1 MSQVLSRVINCTR
14 REYRLTKNHARVR
27 ALVQDLHLEKL
38 RVEFTDWCLEG
49 IPEEQPLINYPR
61 GGVGVGHGQ
70 GGDGG
75 GRVDDL
81 LFWWLSSLPG
91 AGN

>member
-1 MSQVLSRVINCTR
+1 MS
-14 REYRLTKNHARVR
+14 
-27 ALVQDLHLEKL
+27 ALAQDLHLGKL
-38 RVEFTDWCLEG
+38 RVEFTDWFLEG
-49 IPEEQPLINYPR
+49 ILEEQPLINYPR
-61 GGVGVGHGQ
+61 GSVGGGHGQ